1 MMRVQLS
8 RSAAPSAAA
17 RRPAT
22 QPARPQPAAAGGRP
36 RRALAAA
43 MGGDFES
50 TKAEREAA
58 LEASRQAR
66 AENEAERKAAAQARK
81 EAKAKVHFECAP
93 ARRASTPA
101 RRRKRE
107 GAPQPGGWVGWGGSA
122 GASWAQASALWLSPD
137 AAQPGNAFF
146 SSSSV
151 RLSLPAPARRERS
164 DAPPS
169 PRGREALQAP
179 RWAHALQTW
188 PRGPLLEGGVR
199 GCGGSG
205 GAGPERGAPFPPKEA
220 RVVSTPR
227 Q

>member
-50 TKAEREAA
+50 TKAKREAA

-107 GAPQPGGWVGWGGSA
+107 GAPQPGWWVG
-122 GASWAQASALWLSPD
+122 GAQQAPLGPRPVLC
-137 AAQPGNAFF
+137 G
-146 SSSSV
+146 
-151 RLSLPAPARRERS
+151 
-164 DAPPS
+164 S
-169 PRGREALQAP
+169 PRMPRSRGIFFVLVRAPLSARARAP
-179 RWAHALQTW
+179 REERRPSSP
-188 PRGPLLEGGVR
+188 PREGGAPSAAVGARASNLEGGVR